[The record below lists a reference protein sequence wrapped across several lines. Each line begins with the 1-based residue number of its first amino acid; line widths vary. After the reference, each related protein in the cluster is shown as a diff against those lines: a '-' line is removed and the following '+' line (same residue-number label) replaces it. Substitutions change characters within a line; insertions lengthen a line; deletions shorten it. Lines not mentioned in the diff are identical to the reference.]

1 MASLSNT
8 EILLQKA
15 LRELASLKKEIRG
28 ITALINADIRTADR
42 LISVSEACRILG
54 KKKTSVYSMIAE
66 GKIPARRDGKGRY
79 RLSFNQIQ
87 KLIQS

>member
-1 MASLSNT
+1 MASSSNT
-8 EILLQKA
+8 ELLLQKA

-66 GKIPARRDGKGRY
+66 GKIPARRDEKGRY
-79 RLSFNQIQ
+79 SLSFNQIQ
-87 KLIQS
+87 KYIQE